1 MINILDLTR
10 AERAEKLRN
19 QTIAAT
25 IGRLFQMSVDI
36 FGIDIKS
43 LDKVGKREGQEVEL
57 YFEALDTSITLT
69 LSKSRLIPHM
79 GASDNSVATVILTS
93 EKDKLIPDIIKMM
106 RIKNNFSGLMKVIF
120 GHVLKHK
127 IKIKGSLGAAIKVI
141 KLLSIGTHPS
151 FKKE

>member
-1 MINILDLTR
+1 MTR
-10 AERAEKLRN
+10 AERAQKLRN

-36 FGIDIKS
+36 FGLDIKS

-57 YFEALDTSITLT
+57 YFEALDTYITLT

-79 GASDNSVATVILTS
+79 GPSDNSVATVILTS
-93 EKDKLIPDIIKMM
+93 EKENLIPDIIKMM
-106 RIKNNFSGLMKVIF
+106 RMKNNLSGLMKVIF

-127 IKIKGSLGAAIKVI
+127 IKIKGSLGAAIKII